1 MKITGNW
8 KRRSYWKSPQI
19 ASLLWPTTL
28 SSPVLQ
34 DTQSCVI
41 VVVLHL
47 PVQSPELNLHAGMMI
62 HRAIPGEE
70 GVLNKSRPP
79 LILSKRKPLSR
90 DTTTK

>member
-1 MKITGNW
+1 MNNHWKLEEKTLLEIT
-8 KRRSYWKSPQI
+8 QI

-34 DTQSCVI
+34 NTQSGVV

-47 PVQSPELNLHAGMMI
+47 PVQSPEQNLHAGVMI
-62 HRAIPGEE
+62 HWAIPGEE
-70 GVLNKSRPP
+70 GILSKSRPP